1 MKFIKKEF
9 LFPILICSVILIFYN
24 QAFHNEILSW
34 DDNLYL
40 IDNPQVQNLS
50 SIPSYFSHFD
60 NTGNYMPFT
69 LSTFTI
75 LYHFSELHP
84 FLYHFINILFHIL
97 NSLLVFYFIYKLLK
111 NIDLALITALLFS
124 THPIHVESVAWIAE
138 LKDVQYTFFFLL
150 SMIFYLK
157 FVRNR
162 KPSNYILSIIFF
174 ISSVFS
180 KGQAVAL
187 FPVILLID
195 YLENRKIFTK
205 LIEKIPYLLI
215 SISFGII
222 AILAQKAGNNIS
234 DYNVISFFDRIVL
247 ASYAFT
253 TYIIKVFIPYELSA
267 FYPYPEMIDGK
278 LPLQYLPF
286 LLIIPLTIY
295 VLILSYKKNKL
306 VFFGLTFFISNIILL
321 LQLIPVGNCI
331 MADRYTYIASI
342 GISLIVAHYIIKLY
356 NLNKYRTY
364 IVSFFVIY
372 LLFLGIN
379 THSQTKLW
387 KNDFVLWD
395 NVLKVNPKIPSAL
408 VLRGCAYNTMKKFN
422 EAIPDFDKAIEIDNK
437 NTLAYLNRGVSKSS
451 IGKFKEAITDFEIA
465 NVLKPEPRYLV
476 NFYVSWGGA
485 LANTGKL
492 NEALIIFDR
501 AIAINPNKASI
512 YNNRGITQAMLGM
525 MPEALNDFEFAVKLE
540 PNYKEAVENRNRA
553 LNAINSP
560 NK

>member
-1 MKFIKKEF
+1 MF
-9 LFPILICSVILIFYN
+9 LTIF
-24 QAFHNEILSW
+24 
-34 DDNLYL
+34 
-40 IDNPQVQNLS
+40 S
-50 SIPSYFSHFD
+50 SS
-60 NTGNYMPFT
+60 
-69 LSTFTI
+69 
-75 LYHFSELHP
+75 
-84 FLYHFINILFHIL
+84 
-97 NSLLVFYFIYKLLK
+97 SLG
-111 NIDLALITALLFS
+111 D
-124 THPIHVESVAWIAE
+124 
-138 LKDVQYTFFFLL
+138 
-150 SMIFYLK
+150 
-157 FVRNR
+157 R
-162 KPSNYILSIIFF
+162 KPSSYILSIIFF

-195 YLENRKIFTK
+195 YLENGKIFTK
-205 LIEKIPYLLI
+205 LIEKIPYLVI

-222 AILAQKAGNNIS
+222 AVLAQKAGNNIS
-234 DYNVISFFDRIVL
+234 DYNIISFFDRIIL

-278 LPLQYLPF
+278 LPYEYLSF

-295 VLILSYKKNKL
+295 LLILTFKKNKL

-321 LQLIPVGNCI
+321 LQLVPVGNCI

-364 IVSFFVIY
+364 TVSFFVIY

-395 NVLKVNPKIPSAL
+395 NVLSINPRIPSAL
-408 VLRGCAYNTMKKFN
+408 VLRGCAYNDLKDFKK
-422 EAIPDFDKAIEIDNK
+422 AIPDFNNAIEIDNS
-437 NTLAYLNRGVSKSS
+437 NELAYFNRGVAKSS
-451 IGKFKEAITDFEIA
+451 IGDFKGAIPDFEMA
-465 NVLKPEPRYLV
+465 DKLKLEFRYLV

-485 LANTGKL
+485 LANTGKMK
-492 NEALIIFDR
+492 EAIEMFDK

-512 YNNRGITQAMLGM
+512 YNNRGITHAMLGM
-525 MPEALNDFEFAVKLE
+525 MPEALKDFEFAIKLD
-540 PNYKEAVENRNRA
+540 PNYREATDNRNRA
-553 LNAINSP
+553 LNAMNTE